1 MHSEIGDAWGRL
13 LVLGWLLSPIV
24 FIAAA
29 MIMVILAE
37 LGRRA
42 RSTGSNDVRPRFVHT
57 KATPTEPA

>member
-24 FIAAA
+24 FIAVA
-29 MIMVILAE
+29 MIMVLLAE

-42 RSTGSNDVRPRFVHT
+42 RSTGSNDR
-57 KATPTEPA
+57 TPVSVDA